1 MKLIITYK
9 TDVGIT
15 PWFNHKHTYLLTI
28 IGLLKD
34 SDGANFNHWVSS
46 KTLKRIRKPT
56 CD

>member
-1 MKLIITYK
+1 MKLILTYK

-34 SDGANFNHWVSS
+34 SDGADFNHWVST